1 MNAQRWAR
9 RGVVIA
15 LAAITTATAPAV
27 SARVRRPTV
36 PVPEVQGPVGA
47 AGVRGHHFN
56 RSVVPL
62 PEYREDEFFF
72 GGTARTFTVTPEAA
86 APYTSR
92 MVVRRPADPKAFNGT
107 VFVEWVNVTAQ
118 QDFDQ
123 HWPPAYQMIMREG
136 AAYVAVSAQAA
147 GIRHLQAWDPIR
159 YASLSHPGDDFSF
172 DVFAQAVAAV
182 RQPFRDGAGPMGR
195 SKVKRVVA
203 TGHSQSGGRLHTY
216 VNQVQNRT
224 QVVDAFFLTGQGN
237 PVFDVDTLRTPVIA
251 YMSDAEMSPRVPV
264 PSPWLRVWHVAGT
277 AHNGTWYAHY
287 LADEIARDYGAG
299 QGGAFD
305 ESRSGEYGQ
314 ELNPF
319 MAPPGVVPSVLGCP
333 NPNGSEMP
341 DRYAISAA
349 LHHLS
354 RWSRDPN
361 YGTEVPQPPLAQ
373 FDEAGNLVRDRFGNV
388 VGGLRL
394 PPIDV
399 PVATYV
405 ACGVVVSGT
414 YVFDPVTL
422 RQLYPTSAEYLAKM
436 QTATDAALAAGY
448 ILPADAQDLIE
459 RARRAFLGQ
468 LPPA

>member
-1 MNAQRWAR
+1 M
-9 RGVVIA
+9 
-15 LAAITTATAPAV
+15 P
-27 SARVRRPTV
+27 V
-36 PVPEVQGPVGA
+36 PVVEGPVGN
-47 AGVRGHHFN
+47 AGVRGHLFN

-62 PEYREDEFFF
+62 PDYREDEFFF
-72 GGTARTFTVTPEAA
+72 AGTGRALA
-86 APYTSR
+86 APAETKAPFRSR

-136 AAYVAVSAQAA
+136 AAYVAVSAQEA
-147 GIRHLQAWDPIR
+147 GIRHLKAWDPVR
-159 YASLSHPGDDFSF
+159 YGSLAHPGDDYSF
-172 DVFAQAVAAV
+172 DIFAQAVAAI
-182 RQPFRDGAGPMGR
+182 RQRAAAGPMGGAR
-195 SKVKRVVA
+195 VKRVVA

-216 VNQVQNRT
+216 VNKVQNRT

-237 PVFDVDTLRTPVIA
+237 PVFDVAALRTPVIA
-251 YMSDAEMSPRVPV
+251 YMSDAEMSPRVPA

-287 LADEIARDYGAG
+287 LADEIARDYGVG
-299 QGGAFD
+299 QGGVFD
-305 ESRSGEYGQ
+305 EARSGEYGQ

-319 MAPPGVVPSVLGCP
+319 MAPPGVLPSTLGCP

-354 RWSRDPN
+354 RWSRDAD
-361 YGTEVPQPPLAQ
+361 YGAKVPQPPLAE
-373 FDEAGNLVRDRFGNV
+373 FDDAGNLVRDRFGNV

-414 YVFDPVTL
+414 YVFDPATL
-422 RQLYPTSAEYLAKM
+422 RELYPTTDEYVAKM
-436 QTATDAALAAGY
+436 RAATDAALAAGY
-448 ILPADAQDLIE
+448 MLPEDARDLLE